1 MIKLYYMVLNNNVY
15 MYDFKRVL
23 YMVCF
28 LDGPLEYFLNF
39 GYGSLRQ
46 LEGEQIYQKTVVGV
60 SLVACA
66 HLCLAEN
73 AFKCTSFDYLYEDES
88 CYMSMYIAA
97 NVYGLMTSRS
107 DDKKI
112 IHYEFIGNY
121 EHICYFICCNIL
133 ICFDVLID
141 ILLLVEKCISW
152 ILEKKIII
160 HSKNAWNVNVIL

>member
-1 MIKLYYMVLNNNVY
+1 M
-15 MYDFKRVL
+15 F
-23 YMVCF
+23 F
-28 LDGPLEYFLNF
+28 SPDGPLEYFLNF

-73 AFKCTSFDYLYEDES
+73 SFKCTSFDYLYEDES

-97 NVYGLMTSRS
+97 NVYGLMTSRA
-107 DDKKI
+107 DEKKI

-121 EHICYFICCNIL
+121 EHDFL
-133 ICFDVLID
+133 LD
-141 ILLLVEKCISW
+141 ILLLVEKCKSRI
-152 ILEKKIII
+152 
-160 HSKNAWNVNVIL
+160 

>member
-1 MIKLYYMVLNNNVY
+1 M
-15 MYDFKRVL
+15 F
-23 YMVCF
+23 F
-28 LDGPLEYFLNF
+28 SPDGPLEYFLNF

-73 AFKCTSFDYLYEDES
+73 SFKCTSFDYLYEDES

-97 NVYGLMTSRS
+97 NVYGLMTARA

-121 EHICYFICCNIL
+121 EQIWYFNSCNIL
-133 ICFDVLID
+133 ICFDFLLD
-141 ILLLVEKCISW
+141 ILLLVEKCKSRI
-152 ILEKKIII
+152 
-160 HSKNAWNVNVIL
+160 

>member
-1 MIKLYYMVLNNNVY
+1 M
-15 MYDFKRVL
+15 F
-23 YMVCF
+23 F
-28 LDGPLEYFLNF
+28 PQDGPLEYFLNF

-73 AFKCTSFDYLYEDES
+73 SFKCTSFDYLYEDES

-97 NVYGLMTSRS
+97 NVYGLMTSRA

-121 EHICYFICCNIL
+121 EHDFL
-133 ICFDVLID
+133 LD
-141 ILLLVEKCISW
+141 IFFWLKSVNQEFERI
-152 ILEKKIII
+152 KIINY
-160 HSKNAWNVNVIL
+160 KRA